1 MISPRDSRFRW
12 TEIRRDK
19 KKKKNDKL
27 KSAKG
32 WICIYKG
39 ITIRYESKV
48 RSSHGPFSQNV
59 SRNKSDFE
67 LIVPARIIIRRSVGQ
82 RLYIIRK
89 YFDVF
94 VIITRSRDLSVRFL
108 ILDSPTCP
116 IRSRHSRPPTNLLS
130 HLSRRNHS
138 HSLVILRPVPHT
150 TITPRAT

>member
-1 MISPRDSRFRW
+1 MS
-12 TEIRRDK
+12 
-19 KKKKNDKL
+19 
-27 KSAKG
+27 
-32 WICIYKG
+32 IYKR
-39 ITIRYESKV
+39 ITIPTNQRLV
-48 RSSHGPFSQNV
+48 ALTSHSHRM
-59 SRNKSDFE
+59 SRVINPISHF
-67 LIVPARIIIRRSVGQ
+67 IVLARIIIRRSVGQ
-82 RLYIIRK
+82 RLYFIRK

-138 HSLVILRPVPHT
+138 QSLVISRPVPHA